1 MEELVKLKPC
11 PFCGGEAEIYKK
23 LDNYFPDRYY
33 PRCLTQHC
41 IGRNRTTYY
50 RTEEAAIKAWN
61 KRDTGAK
68 ELINPFANDPFAIVY
83 KAFQNLYP
91 DKKCVIY
98 WEPREI
104 KDEEGNGYVGM
115 THFANDGD
123 ITVEISVNMFI
134 GDAVETLAHELAHV
148 AVGASEEHGE
158 EWEKAFD
165 AIHEEFDRIGIEM
178 FGEDSG
184 TAIEVSDGKGG
195 VDPSRLKNTN
205 E

>member
-1 MEELVKLKPC
+1 MRQSIVTGRSKWTCASEYDGIVKQK
-11 PFCGGEAEIYKK
+11 EVKIVDK
-23 LDNYFPDRYY
+23 L
-33 PRCLTQHC
+33 
-41 IGRNRTTYY
+41 
-50 RTEEAAIKAWN
+50 EM
-61 KRDTGAK
+61 
-68 ELINPFANDPFAIVY
+68 INPFENDPFAIVY

-165 AIHEEFDRIGIEM
+165 AIHEEFERIGIEM

-195 VDPSRLKNTN
+195 VDPSRIKGG
-205 E
+205 EQE